1 MDRGAILRDY
11 EAGSKPLGA
20 NEFAILSQVEPFC
33 SEVRHPRGDPR
44 ALEAQ
49 PGRVQAR
56 KAKHLQES

>member
-1 MDRGAILRDY
+1 MKLALSRQALIAIW
-11 EAGSKPLGA
+11 
-20 NEFAILSQVEPFC
+20 NSQVEPFC
-33 SEVRHPRGDPR
+33 SEVWHPRGDPR